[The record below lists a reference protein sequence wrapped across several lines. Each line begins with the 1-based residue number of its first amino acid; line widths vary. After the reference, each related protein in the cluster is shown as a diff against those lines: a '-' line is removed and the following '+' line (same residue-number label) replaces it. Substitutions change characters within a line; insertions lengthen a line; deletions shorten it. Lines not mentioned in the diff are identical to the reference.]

1 MSLIGTR
8 MVSDGRTAR
17 QIFEEVMANPAR
29 KKFGFGNK
37 LAVVNVD
44 FQQAYTRIDTFATA
58 YETDPRQ
65 IDHVNTIS
73 RLARAQAACRW
84 SGPGS
89 PTRPMPA
96 MPGSGARAPTRRT
109 ACRTSNMISERHQYD
124 PRVEIGPDDLQYTKR
139 MPSAFFE
146 TQLASYL
153 TWHKVD
159 TVVVTGG
166 STSGCV
172 RATAVDALSHG
183 YRTIVPIETCAD
195 KHESYHF
202 ANLTD
207 LQLKYADVEP
217 VQAVIDWLE
226 ARCRKIGR
234 PHFSSLS
241 LGRGKCERSERG
253 RGPSPWRCAPVP
265 PPLRGRVR

>member
-1 MSLIGTR
+1 MVLKGTY

-17 QIFEEVMANPAR
+17 QIFDEVMANPAR
-29 KKFGFGNK
+29 RKFGFGSK
-37 LAVVNVD
+37 LAIVNVD
-44 FQQAYTRIDTFATA
+44 FQRAYTDLEAFSTA

-65 IDHVNTIS
+65 IDYVNNIS
-73 RLARAQAACRW
+73 SLARAKGMPVVW
-84 SGPGS
+84 
-89 PTRPMPA
+89 TRVA
-96 MPGSGARAPTRRT
+96 YKADAGDAGVWGARTNTPD
-109 ACRTSNMISERHQYD
+109 SLQNIKYDSERHDYD
-124 PRVEIGPDDLQYTKR
+124 PRVIIGPDDLQFNKR

-146 TQLASYL
+146 SQLASYL
-153 TWHKVD
+153 VWHKVD
-159 TVVVTGG
+159 TVVITGG

-226 ARCRKIGR
+226 AR
-234 PHFSSLS
+234 P
-241 LGRGKCERSERG
+241 
-253 RGPSPWRCAPVP
+253 
-265 PPLRGRVR
+265 

>member
-1 MSLIGTR
+1 MTSLIGTR

-17 QIFEEVMANPAR
+17 ALFDEVMANPAR
-29 KKFGFGNK
+29 KKFGFGSK

-44 FQQAYTRIDTFATA
+44 FQQAYTAIDKFATA
-58 YETDPRQ
+58 YESNPRQ
-65 IDHVNTIS
+65 IEYANTIS
-73 RLARAQAACRW
+73 RLARERGMPVVWTRVAYQADGSDAGIWGTRSDTPDSLQNIKYD
-84 SGPGS
+84 SG
-89 PTRPMPA
+89 
-96 MPGSGARAPTRRT
+96 
-109 ACRTSNMISERHQYD
+109 RHQYD
-124 PRVEIGPDDLQYTKR
+124 LRVEIGPDDLQYTKR

-146 TQLASYL
+146 TPLASYL

-172 RATAVDALSHG
+172 RATAVDSLSHG

-217 VQAVIDWLE
+217 VQVVIDWLQ
-226 ARCRKIGR
+226 ALK
-234 PHFSSLS
+234 
-241 LGRGKCERSERG
+241 
-253 RGPSPWRCAPVP
+253 
-265 PPLRGRVR
+265 

>member
-1 MSLIGTR
+1 MTLIGTK
-8 MVSDGRTAR
+8 MVSDGKTAR
-17 QIFEEVMANPAR
+17 ELFEAVMANPAR
-29 KKFGFGNK
+29 NKFGFGSK

-44 FQQAYTRIDTFATA
+44 LQQAYTRVDRFKTA

-65 IDHVNTIS
+65 LEHINTIS
-73 RLARAQAACRW
+73 RLARARGMPVVWSRVAYMESAADAGIW
-84 SGPGS
+84 G
-89 PTRPMPA
+89 TRTNTED
-96 MPGSGARAPTRRT
+96 SLQ
-109 ACRTSNMISERHQYD
+109 NIKYDSERHRFD
-124 PRVEIGPDDLQYTKR
+124 ERLEIAADDLTFTKR

-146 TQLASYL
+146 TPLASYL
-153 TWHKVD
+153 VWHKVD

-183 YRTIVPIETCAD
+183 YRTIVPFETCAD

-217 VQAVIDWLE
+217 VQTVVEWLE
-226 ARCRKIGR
+226 GR
-234 PHFSSLS
+234 
-241 LGRGKCERSERG
+241 
-253 RGPSPWRCAPVP
+253 AT
-265 PPLRGRVR
+265 

>member
-1 MSLIGTR
+1 MTLVGTK

-29 KKFGFGNK
+29 NKFGFGEK
-37 LAVVNVD
+37 LAILNVD
-44 FQQAYTRIDTFATA
+44 FQRAYTDLQSFKTS
-58 YETDPRQ
+58 YETDPLQ
-65 IDHVNTIS
+65 IEYANTIS
-73 RLARAQAACRW
+73 RLAREKGMPVIW
-84 SGPGS
+84 SRVGYKDDASDAGVWG
-89 PTRPMPA
+89 TR
-96 MPGSGARAPTRRT
+96 TNT
-109 ACRTSNMISERHQYD
+109 ADSLQNIKYGSERHQFD
-124 PRVEIGPDDLQYTKR
+124 PRCEIDADDMQFTKR

-146 TQLASYL
+146 TPLASYL

-159 TVVVTGG
+159 TLVVTGG

-172 RATAVDALSHG
+172 RATAVDSLSHG

-217 VQAVIDWLE
+217 VQVVIDWLE
-226 ARCRKIGR
+226 AC
-234 PHFSSLS
+234 
-241 LGRGKCERSERG
+241 
-253 RGPSPWRCAPVP
+253 
-265 PPLRGRVR
+265 

>member
-1 MSLIGTR
+1 MTLAGTK

-29 KKFGFGNK
+29 NKFGFGEK
-37 LAVVNVD
+37 LAIVNVD
-44 FQQAYTRIDTFATA
+44 FQRAYTDLEAFKTA

-65 IDHVNTIS
+65 IEYANIIS
-73 RLARAQAACRW
+73 RLARKKRMPIIW
-84 SGPGS
+84 SRVGYMDDASDAGVWG
-89 PTRPMPA
+89 TRTNTPDSLQNIKY
-96 MPGSGARAPTRRT
+96 G
-109 ACRTSNMISERHQYD
+109 SERHQFD
-124 PRVEIGPDDLQYTKR
+124 PRCEIDADDMQFTKR

-146 TQLASYL
+146 TPLASYL

-226 ARCRKIGR
+226 SR
-234 PHFSSLS
+234 
-241 LGRGKCERSERG
+241 
-253 RGPSPWRCAPVP
+253 
-265 PPLRGRVR
+265 